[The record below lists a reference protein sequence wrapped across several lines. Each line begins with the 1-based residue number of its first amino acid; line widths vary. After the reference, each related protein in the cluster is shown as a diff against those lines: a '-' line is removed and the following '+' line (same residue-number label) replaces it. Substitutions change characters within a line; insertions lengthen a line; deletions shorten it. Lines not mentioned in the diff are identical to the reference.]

1 MTNMQFGNDPSNLD
15 LAVVKTKHLYAV
27 RRMIGKLGDIL
38 STLLAANQPVRAVP
52 RKTMNPT
59 CIRGLV
65 VAVCLGLFDLMVA
78 TAQTGDTMQKP
89 IKQLNEASDFI
100 HWPEGFSPKQT
111 DAFVHNQIF
120 IDAPAKVIWSNLVN
134 AKDWPTW
141 YSNSADV
148 QITNSDEGRLG
159 PTSQFTWKT
168 FGFPV
173 NSRVNEFVPNTRLG
187 WFGDGTGIHAYHT
200 WLIIEKSNGCEV
212 VTEETQNG
220 PSAVAFN
227 LDQPRAM
234 YDAHDWWLAAL
245 KVRSERAAGKH

>member
-1 MTNMQFGNDPSNLD
+1 MRTTFPNDHQS
-15 LAVVKTKHLYAV
+15 
-27 RRMIGKLGDIL
+27 KLKKP
-38 STLLAANQPVRAVP
+38 T
-52 RKTMNPT
+52 TMNPT
-59 CIRGLV
+59 CTRNLLV
-65 VAVCLGLFDLMVA
+65 AACLSLLDLMA
-78 TAQTGDTMQKP
+78 ANAQAGDTTEQP
-89 IKQLNEASDFI
+89 IKQLNEASDLI

-120 IDAPAKVIWSNLVN
+120 INAPAKVIWSNLVN
-134 AKDWPTW
+134 AKDWPSW

-148 QITNSDEGRLG
+148 QMTNADEDRLG
-159 PTSQFTWKT
+159 PKSQFKWKT

-173 NSRVNEFVPNTRLG
+173 SSRVDEFVPYTRLG

-220 PSAVAFN
+220 PAAVAFN
-227 LDQPRAM
+227 RDQPRAM

-245 KVRSERAAGKH
+245 KVRSERAAGKD